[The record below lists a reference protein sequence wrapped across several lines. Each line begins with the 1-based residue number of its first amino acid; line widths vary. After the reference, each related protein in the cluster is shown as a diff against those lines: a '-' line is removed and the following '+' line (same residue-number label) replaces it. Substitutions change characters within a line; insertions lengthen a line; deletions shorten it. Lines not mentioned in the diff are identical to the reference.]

1 LIKLQTTGGRHP
13 QTRID
18 MLSGSL
24 PELSTVT
31 AQC

>member
-1 LIKLQTTGGRHP
+1 
-13 QTRID
+13 